1 MITKPSIARWH
12 DRLGHPSMVVI
23 SRVVKENNLPC
34 SSLEYDKESVY
45 DACQQGKI
53 HQLPFLDPLVC
64 PKLP

>member
-1 MITKPSIARWH
+1 
-12 DRLGHPSMVVI
+12 MVVI

-34 SSLEYDKESVY
+34 SSLEYDKESVC